1 MFQEA
6 TMSAIRV
13 ENLTKHYGKGAAT
26 VTALDHVSLTVQVG
40 EFVAVMGPS
49 GSGKST
55 LLHLVGGLDQPTE
68 GKVWIEGQELTVLND
83 DKLTEMRRRRMGF
96 IFQFFNLLPVLNAI
110 ENVALPLTLDG
121 MKPAEARE
129 RAVAW
134 LERVGL
140 GQRLDHRPSQLSGG
154 QQQRVAVARALVA
167 EPAVV
172 LADEPTGNLDS
183 MASDEIAGLLHQVAG
198 EWGRTVMMVTHDPR
212 VAAYADRIVFIK
224 DGSIVDQTPLASGV
238 GGTVPV
244 VAGHVA

>member
-1 MFQEA
+1 M
-6 TMSAIRV
+6 TAIRV
-13 ENLTKHYGKGAAT
+13 ENLTKRYGQGAAT
-26 VTALDHVSLTVQVG
+26 VTALDHVTLSVQAG

-55 LLHLVGGLDQPTE
+55 LLHLAGGLDRPTE
-68 GKVWIEGQELTVLND
+68 GTVWIDGEELTSLND
-83 DKLTEMRRRRMGF
+83 DKLTELRRRRLGF

-121 MKPAEARE
+121 IKPAESRE

-134 LERVGL
+134 LECVGL
-140 GQRLDHRPSQLSGG
+140 GQRIEHRPSQLSGG

-183 MASDEIAGLLHQVAG
+183 LASDEIAGLLRQVAT

-212 VAAYADRIVFIK
+212 VAAYADRIIFIK
-224 DGSIVDQTPLASGV
+224 DGAVVDQTSLASIA
-238 GGTVPV
+238 GTVPA
-244 VAGHVA
+244 VAGHLA